1 MTAQAEERLRELTL
15 GEITRDGGEITRD
28 GGEIA
33 RDGGE
38 IARDGGGG
46 AVAAGS
52 ASTGTGSGGVGLASL
67 RHSLQAESAL
77 VPLTPGGTGK
87 AATSSSLPCAAPP
100 LWLQA
105 ALPF

>member
-1 MTAQAEERLRELTL
+1 MAQAEERLRELTL
-15 GEITRDGGEITRD
+15 GEITRDGGEITRY
-28 GGEIA
+28 GGEIT
-33 RDGGE
+33 
-38 IARDGGGG
+38 RDGGGG
-46 AVAAGS
+46 AAARPAA
-52 ASTGTGSGGVGLASL
+52 ASTGTGSGGVGMASL